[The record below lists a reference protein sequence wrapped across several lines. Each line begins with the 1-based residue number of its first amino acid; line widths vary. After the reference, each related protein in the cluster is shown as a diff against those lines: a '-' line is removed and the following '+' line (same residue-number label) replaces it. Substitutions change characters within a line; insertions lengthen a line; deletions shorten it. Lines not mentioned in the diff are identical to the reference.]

1 MSPFNPMQLLLYL
14 GIAFLKLYSVL
25 SSAKMQS
32 KKYVN
37 FQTITVSKKYCE
49 LEYRNKL
56 DINPRESCKK
66 ARLVSQF
73 QFYFKIN
80 VTDNR
85 PWWLSGLRHYL
96 KFMQRECFRSQ
107 VQILARDY
115 DIDCSEVEIFS
126 CYSNSRASGDT
137 FHR

>member
-1 MSPFNPMQLLLYL
+1 MLEKMSPFNPMQLLLYL

-80 VTDNR
+80 VVAE
-85 PWWLSGLRHYL
+85 WSKALSQIHVERMLQVPGSNPHLGLRYGL
-96 KFMQRECFRSQ
+96 LRSRNTQ
-107 VQILARDY
+107 LLFKKQGVM
-115 DIDCSEVEIFS
+115 
-126 CYSNSRASGDT
+126 
-137 FHR
+137 